1 MHERAHRESIDEVAV
16 AVFLAGL
23 TEMTPRDMTHRAH
36 ALAVLVR
43 DALGRRDLPVSPA
56 TLAEAL
62 RRVRLR
68 LIAEP

>member
-1 MHERAHRESIDEVAV
+1 MRERAHRESIDEAAV

-23 TEMTPRDMTHRAH
+23 ARMTPRDMTHRTR

-43 DALGRRDLPVSPA
+43 DAPGRPTLPVSPA

-62 RRVRLR
+62 RRVRTR
-68 LIAEP
+68 LIDEP